1 MAIDFIQYRA
11 VAVKQNRNTLYL
23 FSAPAKILDTVLEI
37 NQRESNKDIGY
48 QRTLSASRVR
58 SISDFV
64 HKKNEIPSA
73 IVVSLRDAT
82 FDHRSGEL
90 SIPRRPNS
98 GWVIDG
104 QHRLAGA
111 TNSDVD
117 IELAVVAFLDLELD
131 RQIFQFVTINK
142 TAKGVPTS
150 LYYDLLR
157 HLPPSKTPVEKAR
170 EKSADIAHQLTRD
183 DESPLFN
190 RITVSS
196 PRPGQSLSLNN
207 FVRKVAPLIQDDP
220 ARSPISTFN
229 VTEQTKIIDNYF
241 RGLSECDPQ
250 LFRFSPTVVF
260 RTLGF
265 GALLNALSTIFGLT
279 LKHHKGFRVEDIA
292 SVFSQI
298 DFDFS
303 AWESAGSGNAAEI
316 QAGKYLEEA
325 ARYAYPTDSEISVI
339 KRRISDK
346 VVDRTR
352 K

>member
-1 MAIDFIQYRA
+1 MAKDSLRYRA
-11 VAVKQNRNTLYL
+11 VAVKQNRSTLYV
-23 FSAPAKILDTVLEI
+23 FAAPAKILETFLEI
-37 NQRESNKDIGY
+37 NQREPDKDIGY
-48 QRTLSASRVR
+48 QRTLSESRVR
-58 SISDFV
+58 SIADFV
-64 HKKNEIPSA
+64 HKKHEIPTA

-82 FDHRSGEL
+82 FDPKSSEL
-90 SIPRRPNS
+90 SIPKQPDS

-111 TNSDVD
+111 TNSDID
-117 IELAVVAFLDLELD
+117 IELAVVAFLDLDLD

-157 HLPPSKTPVEKAR
+157 HLPPSKTSAEKAR

-183 DESPLFN
+183 EESPLFN

-207 FVRKVAPLIQDDP
+207 FVRKVAPLIQDEP

-241 RGLSECDPQ
+241 RGLRECDPQ
-250 LFRFSPTVVF
+250 LFRYSPTVVF

-265 GALLNALSTIFGLT
+265 GALLNSLSTIFSLT
-279 LKHHKGFRVEDIA
+279 LKQHKGFRVEDVA
-292 SVFSQI
+292 SVFSKI

-303 AWESAGSGNAAEI
+303 AWESAGSGNSAEL
-316 QAGKYLEEA
+316 QAGKDLEEA
-325 ARYAYPTDSEISVI
+325 ARYAYQTDSDISVI
-339 KRRISDK
+339 KL
-346 VVDRTR
+346 
-352 K
+352 